1 MKLSE
6 PHLNGTRHRAVCVCV
21 RAVHGTP
28 GGRREE
34 GGGRREGGEGGR
46 EGGSMRDE
54 SAWNQL
60 AWDASPQMFTPYLS
74 NT

>member
-6 PHLNGTRHRAVCVCV
+6 PHLNRTRHRAFCVCVCEQSME
-21 RAVHGTP
+21 HQ
-28 GGRREE
+28 E
-34 GGGRREGGEGGR
+34 GGGREGACVMSQHG
-46 EGGSMRDE
+46 
-54 SAWNQL
+54 NQL